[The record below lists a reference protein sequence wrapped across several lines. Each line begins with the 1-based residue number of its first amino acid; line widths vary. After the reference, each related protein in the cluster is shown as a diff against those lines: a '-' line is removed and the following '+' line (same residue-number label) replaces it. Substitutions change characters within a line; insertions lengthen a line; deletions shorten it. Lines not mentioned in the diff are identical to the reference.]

1 MLTVA
6 LTSSYITIQNSRPT
20 QAESLLYR
28 LGCVV
33 DNLLLG
39 TCPPTS
45 SQTKPSKEPAPAPTQ
60 NTSGG
65 TTGGSE
71 EVSPQQ
77 PTITPEPIEFNET
90 PLPLASVQ
98 PLENMGTKKSALS
111 SVYQFPS
118 SSGNTASAD
127 VLGVQRDAPVLA
139 ATSHGWEILGIAWY
153 WWTVGILG
161 VTGLYMAVKLLLTK
175 SYLGIVK

>member
-39 TCPPTS
+39 NCPPSS
-45 SQTKPSKEPAPAPTQ
+45 SQTKPSQEPAPAPTQ

-65 TTGGSE
+65 ARTGSG

-77 PTITPEPIEFNET
+77 PTMTPEPIEFNET
-90 PLPLASVQ
+90 PLPLSAV
-98 PLENMGTKKSALS
+98 PPVDNMSTKKGILS
-111 SVYQFPS
+111 SVYQLPS
-118 SSGNTASAD
+118 SSGNAASAD
-127 VLGVQRDAPVLA
+127 VLGVQRDAPVIA
-139 ATSHGWEILGIAWY
+139 ATRHGWEILGIAWY

-175 SYLGIVK
+175 SSLGIVK

>member
-39 TCPPTS
+39 NCPPSS
-45 SQTKPSKEPAPAPTQ
+45 SQTKPTEEPAPDPAQ
-60 NTSGG
+60 NNSGG
-65 TTGGSE
+65 TTGQSGDTNRS
-71 EVSPQQ
+71 Q

-90 PLPLASVQ
+90 PLPLSAVPSV
-98 PLENMGTKKSALS
+98 ENMSAKKGVLS
-111 SVYQFPS
+111 SVYQLPS
-118 SSGNTASAD
+118 SSGNAASAD
-127 VLGVQRDAPVLA
+127 VLGVQRHAPVIA
-139 ATSHGWEILGIAWY
+139 ATRHGWEILGIAWY

-175 SYLGIVK
+175 SSLGIVK